1 MRTAYRVLAFVVGIE
16 VIIQAGMIAYAVFGE
31 AKFIAGGGVINKA
44 VIESRSADFDGV
56 LGFPV
61 HAINGQMVI
70 PVITLA
76 FLVVSFFAKVPKGV
90 MWAGIVAGLVVL
102 QVVLGI
108 FGGDIPFVGLL
119 HGINALA
126 LFMVAIH
133 AARQAS
139 TTTVSAAA
147 QDRAT
152 VA

>member
-1 MRTAYRVLAFVVGIE
+1 MRSAYRVLAFLVGIE
-16 VIIQAGMIAYAVFGE
+16 VIVQAGMIAYAVFGE

-44 VIESRSADFDGV
+44 LIESRTADFDGV
-56 LGFPV
+56 IGFPI

-90 MWAGIVAGLVVL
+90 MWAGIAAGLVAL
-102 QVVLGI
+102 QVVLGLL
-108 FGGDIPFVGLL
+108 GRDIPFIGLL

-139 TTTVSAAA
+139 AATTPAA
-147 QDRAT
+147 QGAA